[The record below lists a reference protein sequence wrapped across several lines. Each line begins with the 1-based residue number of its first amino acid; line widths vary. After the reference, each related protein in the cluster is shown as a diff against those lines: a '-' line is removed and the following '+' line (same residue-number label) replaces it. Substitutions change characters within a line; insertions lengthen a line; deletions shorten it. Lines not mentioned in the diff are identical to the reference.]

1 MKGSSQMNTT
11 DEINPK
17 LRPDYEAIA
26 KFRRD
31 IRSGERLKVHYVLER
46 RLAHRLANA
55 PQAERQHVYGEVY
68 YELFESIKD
77 HPQNTQDRINDL
89 THVEGELAGLRPYL
103 RSQDVYLEI
112 GCGDA
117 GTSFAVASMVATSIG
132 LDVND
137 SLVDMTAAPQN
148 FRFLKS
154 DGIRIDLP
162 DASVDFVHS
171 NNLMEHVHPEDAKLQ
186 LLEIARVLK
195 AGGKYRCVTPS
206 RLTGP
211 HDISVYFDYEPTG
224 FHLREYDYGSLHAL
238 LKSAGFSKIS
248 FAVGSRREFV
258 IPFVLLRAMELC
270 LYSLPKSLRAKLCR
284 QGKIVNLAGL
294 KAMATK

>member
-1 MKGSSQMNTT
+1 MNTQ
-11 DEINPK
+11 DAINPK

-31 IRSGERLKVHYVLER
+31 FRSGERLKVHYVLER

-55 PQAERQHVYGEVY
+55 SQSERSRVYGEVY
-68 YELFESIKD
+68 HELFESIKD
-77 HPQNTQDRINDL
+77 HPQNTQDRVNDAI
-89 THVEGELAGLRPYL
+89 HVEGELPGLRPHL

-117 GTSFAVASMVATSIG
+117 AVSYAVASIVATSIG

-137 SLVDMTAAPQN
+137 SLVDMTAAPKN

-186 LLEIARVLK
+186 LREIVRVLK
-195 AGGKYRCVTPS
+195 VGGKFRCVTPN
-206 RLTGP
+206 RVTGP

-248 FAVGSRREFV
+248 FAIGSRREFV
-258 IPFVLLRAMELC
+258 IPFVILRTMELC
-270 LYSLPKSLRAKLCR
+270 LFSLPKSIRAKLCR

-294 KAMATK
+294 KALATK